1 MIGYRKSVPRG
12 WQYLYYGNTKS
23 PDSSHSILHS
33 KISIGKKKQEEI
45 IWTNMVLWHKKVISN
60 LMLKFS
66 L

>member
-33 KISIGKKKQEEI
+33 KISIGKKK
-45 IWTNMVLWHKKVISN
+45 TRGNYLNKYGSMT
-60 LMLKFS
+60 
-66 L
+66 